1 MSLLKSQLSSWTPEA
16 WSRAGESLKTFAKD
30 LEGSGDDYNS
40 AILEAGGS
48 WEGEGFD
55 GAHQRGN
62 DDIDDI
68 DEVAE
73 RVRKAGDALASAGDS
88 IKPKKDQ
95 IFFVVDDL
103 IRTLYSVADDWTVTD
118 IYPYSSPE
126 ERAALEPGRIA
137 WAAKNTEELQAAAR
151 LVKAEDDE
159 YGPKISAALN
169 DLAGV
174 VSPHAGEGVSAENAS
189 HSGDED
195 PLSAEQGQKDA
206 EAILE
211 GNATPEQ
218 IERFKDA
225 TNLSQEQLDALRN
238 GEKIEIPRGQ
248 FDYLEQAIHAVNGKG
263 ELDAFEQFGD
273 RYEGGQR
280 DELKRGIADAINI
293 VGNPSVST
301 PRPSRYP
308 PDFIGPIPPEE
319 APKTGGINRLPESIK
334 EPLLSP
340 PGKVVGDDSALQ
352 YDQMPESAVHLPTLN
367 QLDKLRGVMSH
378 GKDSGI
384 QGSDVNRLYLERT
397 SEIAG
402 IIHNHN
408 GPFVVDQKET
418 FDPSDISGNRTIV
431 RDITLSKEEV
441 TGKLDGFLDV
451 ASKDQVAFHDFL
463 ADGNP
468 DAPSDVKPIS
478 AIPGD
483 SFAPGSN
490 WDLPLGKD
498 LEMDTVDRNGSDRLK
513 DLLALDW
520 SEENGGDSG
529 IRTLM
534 SDMGNTDIVYQP
546 GETPAPG
553 ATVLGEN
560 AQMVADHLGKE
571 GENYLN
577 MDGARDSLG
586 VRNPGVVNAMSE
598 GLGPHLIGLAGGE
611 RAEGGTWG
619 TSGMD
624 GQSEMSNMFAVLDT
638 TEESATTINSWGANA
653 NQVLTSIYGATAEP
667 GANGQFDDG
676 GLGELSGRISNSM
689 QDGLTLAA
697 NDLTHDER
705 NDISNDYYKRS
716 LQYDIARTATKEAL
730 GFVPGGKFIKPLAD
744 VASVGLKGEI
754 IGPAEYLG
762 DHTSEQQEILERA
775 QKPVLES
782 TQETSTD
789 TLVSLIN
796 SSPDLD
802 ALAGEPIE
810 NTSLAPYL
818 NEDGVVDIDKIDD
831 ERKFRAAANAALGEL
846 DDQWRDNAN
855 GAIDNSD
862 WSGPTIRPEDSKPE
876 NPALDNN

>member
-30 LEGSGDDYNS
+30 LEGSGDNYNS

-103 IRTLYSVADDWTVTD
+103 IRTLYSVADDWTVKD
-118 IYPYSSPE
+118 EYPYSSPE

-189 HSGDED
+189 HDSGDED
-195 PLSAEQGQKDA
+195 PLSAEQGKKDA
-206 EAILE
+206 QEIIDGKASDE
-211 GNATPEQ
+211 VK
-218 IERFKDA
+218 ERFREA
-225 TNLSQEQLDALRN
+225 ANLTEEQLDRLANGEDVALR
-238 GEKIEIPRGQ
+238 GGQ
-248 FDYLEQAIHAVNGKG
+248 FEYLKSALHTIDENGGLEAFEKFGGDDTQVKESLAQAI
-263 ELDAFEQFGD
+263 Q
-273 RYEGGQR
+273 
-280 DELKRGIADAINI
+280 I
-293 VGNPSVST
+293 VSNPSV
-301 PRPSRYP
+301 
-308 PDFIGPIPPEE
+308 DNGLKDIPPQIRRAEGMDVQH
-319 APKTGGINRLPESIK
+319 GGIHQLPESIK

-340 PGKVVGDDSALQ
+340 PGKVVGDDGPLQ

-498 LEMDTVDRNGSDRLK
+498 LEMDTVDRNGSDRLG
-513 DLLALDW
+513 DLLSLDW

-577 MDGARDSLG
+577 MDGTRDSLG

-676 GLGELSGRISNSM
+676 GLGELSGRIGNSM

-705 NDISNDYYKRS
+705 NDISNEYYKRG
-716 LQYDIARTATKEAL
+716 LQYDVARTATKEAL
-730 GFVPGGKFIKPLAD
+730 GFVPGAGKFIKPLVD

-789 TLVSLIN
+789 TLVTLIN

-846 DDQWRDNAN
+846 DDQWRDNVN
-855 GAIDNSD
+855 GAIDNTD
-862 WSGPTIRPEDSKPE
+862 WSGPTIRPEDNKPE